1 MSKQSIPSVTVVGL
15 LVLLASGCAGS
26 TASSPGGGGA
36 RTSATAV
43 TPTASGTSPAASS
56 TPVAPEM
63 LKAARLQAA
72 LLPASAFG
80 PGLTTVDGYP
90 RSSDEYDG
98 NPALHEGCLGIAQP
112 MADLATGLGSQS
124 HAIVLAQAPTGQGSL
139 VVTEQADQFQPGDA
153 ATMMRNLVKHID
165 TDCGSFKH
173 AGGSDTL
180 QTIATKES
188 AVAGLGDQAVRIEV
202 TTKSGATNDL
212 TQVLWVR
219 YGDVVIGISYDSADI
234 ARARSF
240 DLTVQAKQI
249 AENLKLP

>member
-1 MSKQSIPSVTVVGL
+1 MSKRCIPGVTVVGL
-15 LVLLASGCAGS
+15 LGLLVSGCAGS
-26 TASSPGGGGA
+26 TASSPGAGGA
-36 RTSATAV
+36 RASAT
-43 TPTASGTSPAASS
+43 TTASGASPATSS
-56 TPVAPEM
+56 TPAAPEM

-80 PGLTTVDGYP
+80 AALTTVDGYP

-112 MADLATGLGSQS
+112 IAGLATGVGSQS
-124 HAIVLAQAPTGQGSL
+124 HAIVLAQAPAGQGSL

-153 ATMMRNLVKHID
+153 ATMMRNLIKHID

-173 AGGSDTL
+173 TDASGTL
-180 QTIATKES
+180 QSIATKES

-202 TTKSGATNDL
+202 TTTGGASDL

-234 ARARSF
+234 AQARSF

-249 AENLKLP
+249 VANLKLS